1 MNCMFTMQKEYIDL
15 IFNGKKPFDFK
26 NVSPKFKEDDK
37 VYLFDSSEKKVRG
50 YYTVKDISEID
61 HKKLKIGTYLFIDT
75 FSKMFCDKKIQ
86 ESVNKAKQVKLE
98 NYYNSYVLEFLFMD
112 DLIEEMINTHKP
124 PVQDFLRMNKEEM
137 KEYNLIRQKQ
147 TDFLSYCDNWLTQIG
162 FYNYLGNESTWKYKI
177 DIKKVVKFEQPL
189 DINKFQKI
197 NGTYLKT
204 APKNFCYIK
213 ENDF

>member
-1 MNCMFTMQKEYIDL
+1 MNCMITMQKEYIDL

-26 NVSPKFKEDDK
+26 NVSPKLKENDK
-37 VYLFDSSEKKVRG
+37 VYLFDSSQKKVRG
-50 YYTVKDISEID
+50 YYTVKDVSEIN

-75 FSKMFCDKKIQ
+75 FAKMFCDEKIQ
-86 ESVNKAKQVKLE
+86 KSVNKAKQVEFE

-112 DLIEEMINTHKP
+112 DLIEEMIKTHKP
-124 PVQDFLRMNKEEM
+124 PVQDFWKMNKEEI
-137 KEYNLIRQKQ
+137 KEYNLIKQKQ

-177 DIKKVVKFEQPL
+177 DIKKVVKFEQPI
-189 DINKFQKI
+189 DVNKFQKM
-197 NGTYLKT
+197 NGAYLKT

-213 ENDF
+213 ENNY

>member
-1 MNCMFTMQKEYIDL
+1 MNCMITMQKEYIDL

-26 NVSPKFKEDDK
+26 NVSPKLKENDK
-37 VYLFDSSEKKVRG
+37 VYLFDSSQKKVRG
-50 YYTVKDISEID
+50 YYTVKDVSEIN

-75 FSKMFCDKKIQ
+75 FAKMFCDEKIQ
-86 ESVNKAKQVKLE
+86 KSVNKAKQVEFE

-112 DLIEEMINTHKP
+112 DLIEEMIKTHKP
-124 PVQDFLRMNKEEM
+124 PVQDFWKMNKEEI
-137 KEYNLIRQKQ
+137 KEYNLIKQKQ

-177 DIKKVVKFEQPL
+177 DIKKVVKFEQPI
-189 DINKFQKI
+189 DVNKFQKM
-197 NGTYLKT
+197 NGAYLKT

-213 ENDF
+213 ENNF

>member
-1 MNCMFTMQKEYIDL
+1 MNCMITMSKEYIDL

-26 NVSPKFKEDDK
+26 NVSPKLKEDDK
-37 VYLFDSSEKKVRG
+37 VYLFDSSQKKVRG
-50 YYTVKDISEID
+50 YYTVKDISEIN

-75 FSKMFCDKKIQ
+75 FAKMFCDEKIQ
-86 ESVNKAKQVKLE
+86 KSVNKAKQVEFE

-112 DLIEEMINTHKP
+112 DLIEEMIKTHKP
-124 PVQDFLRMNKEEM
+124 PVQDFWKMNKEEI
-137 KEYNLIRQKQ
+137 KEYNLIKQKQ

-177 DIKKVVKFEQPL
+177 DIKKVVKFEEPI
-189 DINKFQKI
+189 DVNKFQKM
-197 NGTYLKT
+197 NGAYLKT

-213 ENDF
+213 ENNY